1 MSSSAG
7 WAADC
12 EYGMGTASSSRRTN
26 VGSLLKVR
34 ISMMVEL
41 GSVNRA

>member
-12 EYGMGTASSSRRTN
+12 EYGMGTASCSRWMN
-26 VGSLLKVR
+26 VGSLLNVS
-34 ISMMVEL
+34 ILMTVEL
-41 GSVNRA
+41 